1 MRRKKQ
7 SGRSSRPRKYA
18 VRRRV
23 RGIRVKGK
31 KLLLRPLKRR
41 LKLNKQ
47 ANSSKNWT
55 YIAYEEGAREALLNP
70 MHEEVDKKKA
80 INRIWSNWFLSNDK
94 KMSWA
99 MYHHAAYSFLQ
110 GFCKKAGMAVP
121 DWVLVPSLKTVGIII
136 TVMNEE
142 ETLSSVVAQL
152 RRLSLNEII
161 VVVNGSSDNSFPL
174 LRSLTQSIIIHYP
187 QALGH
192 DVGRAVGA
200 KVAQSDILVFL
211 DGDFPIH
218 AEHLVPFIYAVQG
231 GMDVALNNIS
241 PYLGHFTSRDSVTVM
256 KEFVNRTMGRQDLS
270 SNSLTAV
277 PHALSRTAVKA
288 IGYKNL
294 YIPPVAQVI
303 AIQQGLTIGAPLS
316 VDVITKNKI
325 RTKNTGLSNPV
336 ANMIIGDHL
345 EALKLAMSTGGQRL
359 SFQDRIRSRSLGGM
373 NEH

>member
-7 SGRSSRPRKYA
+7 SGRSSRPRKRA

-55 YIAYEEGAREALLNP
+55 YIANEEGAREALLNP

-99 MYHHAAYSFLQ
+99 MYHQAAKAFLQ
-110 GFCKKAGMAVP
+110 GFCKKAGMVVP

-152 RRLSLNEII
+152 QRLSLNEII
-161 VVVNGSSDNSFPL
+161 IVVNGSSDNSFPL

-241 PYLGHFTSRDSVTVM
+241 PYLGNFTSRDSVTVM

-277 PHALSRTAVKA
+277 PHALSRTAVEA

-359 SFQDRIRSRSLGGM
+359 SFQDRIRSRSLGGV
-373 NEH
+373 E